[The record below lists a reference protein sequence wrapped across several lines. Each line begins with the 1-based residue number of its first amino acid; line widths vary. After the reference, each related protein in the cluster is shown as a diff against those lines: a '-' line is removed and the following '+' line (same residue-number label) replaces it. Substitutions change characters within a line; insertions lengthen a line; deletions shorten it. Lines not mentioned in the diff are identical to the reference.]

1 MFNKISERT
10 FAELQLGAGVLLNT
24 FDPTNVAE
32 PDDDDIICATTG
44 GLTVAVTPTFKD
56 LGEDIDNCP
65 KNTADLKRID
75 TWDVTITTTALAA
88 SPEFIQLALGA
99 ADLDNGKVTPRNTLQ
114 LGDFKDLW
122 WVGEMGAC
130 GYVAVKLINAL
141 STGGFSLATEDKG
154 KGKISITLTG
164 HATLDDPDT
173 VPVEFYADDGAS
185 LTLDKSTATVAVNG
199 TTTLVAT
206 VAPAGQPVTW
216 TSSTPTKATVENGV
230 VTGKAAGSSTI
241 TASMTYGGK
250 TYTASCTVT
259 VS

>member
-1 MFNKISERT
+1 MFNVISERT

-24 FDPTNVAE
+24 FDPTNVTE
-32 PDDDDIICATTG
+32 PDDDDIICATSG
-44 GLTVAVTPTFKD
+44 GLTVAVVPTFKD

-65 KNTADLKRID
+65 KNTADLKSIES
-75 TWDVTITTTALAA
+75 WEVTISTTALAA

-99 ADLDNGKVTPRNTLQ
+99 ADIDSSKITPRALQ

-141 STGGFSLATEDKG
+141 STGGFSLTTEDKG

-199 TTTLVAT
+199 TTTIVAT
-206 VAPAGQPVTW
+206 TAPVGQPVTW
-216 TSSTPTKATVENGV
+216 ESSTPAKATVENGV

-250 TYTASCTVT
+250 TYSKTCTVT